1 MKQVKMI
8 WDFRGA
14 HAYPTATH
22 HAHHLDEFVKQ
33 EGLEGAFSGTE
44 HLSPT
49 HYIAYLVVPE
59 EVVADLRNRLKPHRG
74 QWYTAE

>member
-1 MKQVKMI
+1 MI

-14 HAYPTATH
+14 NAYPIAKH
-22 HAHHLDEFVKQ
+22 HAVHLDEFLAV
-33 EGLEGAFSGTE
+33 EGIKDSFTGTE

-59 EVVADLRNRLKPHRG
+59 NLVQNLRNRLKPHRG
-74 QWYTAE
+74 QWYDPNL